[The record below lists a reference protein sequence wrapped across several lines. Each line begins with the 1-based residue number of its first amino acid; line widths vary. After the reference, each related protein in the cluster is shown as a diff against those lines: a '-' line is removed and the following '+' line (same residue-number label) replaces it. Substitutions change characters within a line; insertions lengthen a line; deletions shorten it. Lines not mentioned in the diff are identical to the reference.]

1 MALIER
7 LEQAWD
13 SQNWEEV
20 QAILDE
26 MDKEE
31 NK

>member
-13 SQNWEEV
+13 NENWEEV
-20 QAILDE
+20 QKILDE

>member
-13 SQNWEEV
+13 AQNWDEV

>member
-20 QAILDE
+20 QAILNE
-26 MDKEE
+26 IDKED
-31 NK
+31 

>member
-13 SQNWEEV
+13 NGDWEEV
-20 QAILDE
+20 QASLDE

>member
-1 MALIER
+1 MALIEK

-13 SQNWEEV
+13 AQNWEEV
-20 QAILDE
+20 QVILDE
-26 MDKEE
+26 IDKEE